1 MIQTGWGDLD
11 HSFAVM
17 IIREGWSADEIRQ
30 EIKDYYGLIKSEDHT
45 VDCVIDVRYAHVPP
59 VNILSVFMWSARRIP
74 ENTGKIVLVS
84 RDMLWKRLY
93 QLVSGGIGLI
103 GINIEFVSSMDEA
116 YALVA
121 SEVLYAD
128 M

>member
-1 MIQTGWGDLD
+1 MIKIGWGDLEET
-11 HSFAVM
+11 FVVM
-17 IIREGWSADEIRQ
+17 VIREEWSADEIRGHI
-30 EIKDYYGLIKSEDHT
+30 ENYYTLIQSKQHS

-74 ENTGKIVLVS
+74 NNTGKIVVVS

-93 QLVSGGIGLI
+93 QLVASAIGLMGLDI
-103 GINIEFVSSMDEA
+103 AFVSSMDDA

-121 SEVLYAD
+121 KASLQVD
-128 M
+128 S